1 MKKAAYEEAGA
12 GAVVVV
18 VVSPVS
24 LDVAAAALLRS
35 LTRFL
40 ALTRLSEW
48 ESERTCAGVIQGPRE
63 VVPVLHHQVSL
74 ASSAALSGSDHDLA
88 FHLQLLH
95 PGDLTRVEQDCRNA
109 QAYHAYHARAAASV
123 RVAVHDALFVRDLAA
138 IPEDRWAHDGDYF
151 ERPLDDARGGGGVL
165 FRVLARSAVA
175 GRRVKGPKGILVSRG
190 AKNGRNGVNWRL
202 WQKKGL
208 RSLGSSILTKPLC
221 GVALQRNPRFKVAQ
235 CQFSH
240 ANTI

>member
-1 MKKAAYEEAGA
+1 MAAATFIDCHACYCLWPIGEVLIAAIPVSSSVKKAAYEEAGA
-12 GAVVVV
+12 GAVVVAA
-18 VVSPVS
+18 VSPAS

-40 ALTRLSEW
+40 ALTRLSER
-48 ESERTCAGVIQGPRE
+48 ESERTSAGVIQGPRE
-63 VVPVLHHQVSL
+63 VVPVLHH
-74 ASSAALSGSDHDLA
+74 
-88 FHLQLLH
+88 QLLH

-175 GRRVKGPKGILVSRG
+175 GGRVKGPKGILVSRG
-190 AKNGRNGVNWRL
+190 AKNGGNGVNWRL
-202 WQKKGL
+202 WQKKVL
-208 RSLGSSILTKPLC
+208 HISQKFLNKT
-221 GVALQRNPRFKVAQ
+221 ND
-235 CQFSH
+235 
-240 ANTI
+240 